1 MFNHLKE
8 KMQAHLGGLLMLSIF
23 NIATAGDVKIVAAEF
38 SDQGDSQWSVS
49 VTLKHDDTG
58 WDHYADD
65 WRVVDEEGNVLGD
78 RVLHHPHENEQPFTR
93 SLSRVKVP
101 EGVTKVFIEAH
112 DKLHGWTEKR
122 LMVNLEK
129 VKDGTLKVLLEEDE
143 SGGSKE
149 QSEEKEGTVV
159 E

>member
-1 MFNHLKE
+1 MFTRLKS
-8 KMQAHLGGLLMLSIF
+8 KMQAHFSGFLMLSIC
-23 NIATAGDVKIVAAEF
+23 NVASAGEVTIVAAEF
-38 SDQGDSQWSVS
+38 KDKGDSQWSVS

-78 RVLHHPHENEQPFTR
+78 RVLYHPHENEQPFTR

-122 LMVNLEK
+122 LMVDLEK
-129 VKDGTLKVLLEEDE
+129 VQDGTLKVEPEEATD
-143 SGGSKE
+143 SLRIKPNH
-149 QSEEKEGTVV
+149 
-159 E
+159 

>member
-1 MFNHLKE
+1 MFTLLKN
-8 KMQAHLGGLLMLSIF
+8 KMQAHLGGLLMLSIC
-23 NIATAGDVKIVAAEF
+23 NVASAGEVTIVAAEF
-38 SDQGDSQWSVS
+38 TDKGDSHWSVS

-101 EGVTKVFIEAH
+101 EGVKKVFIEAH

-122 LMVNLEK
+122 LMVDLEK
-129 VKDGTLKVLLEEDE
+129 VQDGTLQVVPEETE
-143 SGGSKE
+143 SSVSE
-149 QSEEKEGTVV
+149 Q
-159 E
+159 

>member
-1 MFNHLKE
+1 MFKQLKT
-8 KMQAHLGGLLMLSIF
+8 KVQAHLGGLLMLTICNVAS
-23 NIATAGDVKIVAAEF
+23 AGEVKIEAAEF
-38 SDQGDSQWSVS
+38 KEVGESQWSVS
-49 VTLKHDDTG
+49 VTLRHDDTG

-101 EGVTKVFIEAH
+101 EGVTVVYIEAH

-122 LMVNLEK
+122 LKVDLEK
-129 VKDGTLKVLLEEDE
+129 VQDGTLKVVPEASE
-143 SGGSKE
+143 SEALDNAAASD
-149 QSEEKEGTVV
+149 
-159 E
+159 